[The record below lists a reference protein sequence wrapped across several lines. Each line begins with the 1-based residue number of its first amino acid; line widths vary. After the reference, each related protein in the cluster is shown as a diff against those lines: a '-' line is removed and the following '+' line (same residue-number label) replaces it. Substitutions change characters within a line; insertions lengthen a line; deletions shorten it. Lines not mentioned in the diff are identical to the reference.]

1 MGQAGGVRRRVDYSN
16 VVKAYHTPIFRP
28 TEKEEVRNMYRNL
41 KIQYNIT
48 RDENTRL
55 RTQAKQLDVDLQ
67 KKEKEIENLTRSLQ
81 QQVNYMH
88 SGGHP
93 PVSQKTN
100 YLESFLVQ
108 QLKRQNRELKLDN
121 QMKERQC
128 EELKKNIKMSKAREN
143 DSEV

>member
-1 MGQAGGVRRRVDYSN
+1 
-16 VVKAYHTPIFRP
+16 VKAYQTPVFRP

-55 RTQAKQLDVDLQ
+55 RTQAKQNDVDLQ
-67 KKEKEIENLTRSLQ
+67 RKEKEIENLTRSLQ
-81 QQVNYMH
+81 QQVNFLH
-88 SGGHP
+88 AGGHA

-108 QLKRQNRELKLDN
+108 QLKRQNRELKLEG
-121 QMKERQC
+121 QMKDRQI
-128 EELKKNIKMSKAREN
+128 EELKKNVKMSKHREN
-143 DSEV
+143 DNEVQVYADECMRLR

>member
-1 MGQAGGVRRRVDYSN
+1 MAASAQQVPGVRRTVGYNNFYSQQN
-16 VVKAYHTPIFRP
+16 ANNAFKAYQTPIFKQ

-55 RTQAKQLDVDLQ
+55 RTQAKQMDVDLS
-67 KKEKEIENLTRSLQ
+67 KKEKEIENLTRQLQ
-81 QQVNYMH
+81 HQANYMH
-88 SGGHP
+88 TGAHP

-108 QLKRQNRELKLDN
+108 
-121 QMKERQC
+121 
-128 EELKKNIKMSKAREN
+128 
-143 DSEV
+143 